1 MRYLH
6 LSLGTCQQE
15 KQNPRGSSALQL
27 RAPAFVTLG
36 ATPRSADPTSHL
48 PPPQPPGAAVGRCA
62 KRRSRRETFLR
73 VSLPPSAA
81 AELLTQPWHEGVEE
95 EADDSHGERHV
106 GDGCAQGAL
115 LLPDL
120 HHHPAGGGSAPAGL
134 PARRALAVFGQGIHG
149 RSSARGALTGSRLP
163 PSSLPLPPG
172 PARGLE
178 RPSPVRAPA
187 AASSNPGVRAARSER
202 GSALGNGEGTAGGRE
217 LRSGG
222 K

>member
-1 MRYLH
+1 MV
-6 LSLGTCQQE
+6 
-15 KQNPRGSSALQL
+15 PRHPSFRTSARQL
-27 RAPAFVTLG
+27 RAQILKEPQWPWEPHSDLRHPSRPSS
-36 ATPRSADPTSHL
+36 PR
-48 PPPQPPGAAVGRCA
+48 PQPRGAAVGRYA
-62 KRRSRRETFLR
+62 KRRSRRETFR
-73 VSLPPSAA
+73 RGSLPPWAA
-81 AELLTQPWHEGVEE
+81 AELLTPPWHEGVEE

-120 HHHPAGGGSAPAGL
+120 HHHPAGRGSAPAGL

-149 RSSARGALTGSRLP
+149 RSSAGGALPGSRLP
-163 PSSLPLPPG
+163 PSALPLPPG

-187 AASSNPGVRAARSER
+187 AAGSNPSGVRAARPER
-202 GSALGNGEGTAGGRE
+202 GSALGNGEGTAGVRE
-217 LRSGG
+217 RRSGG